1 MVPAQK
7 NMIDL
12 ISEVSLIKPT
22 VPVISNI
29 SANPTQNPE
38 EIRGNLIKQITGRV
52 RWRESISY
60 LSDKGINRFIEFG
73 AGKVLSGLVKR
84 TLEDPIIL
92 NIGEF
97 SDLEK
102 LREE

>member
-1 MVPAQK
+1 M
-7 NMIDL
+7 
-12 ISEVSLIKPT
+12 
-22 VPVISNI
+22 
-29 SANPTQNPE
+29 
-38 EIRGNLIKQITGRV
+38 IKQITYPV

-60 LSDKGINRFIEFG
+60 LSVKGINRFIEFG

-84 TLEDPIIL
+84 ILEDPIIS